1 MYIFRDYPSYSCPD
15 GGKSWSRGRGET
27 GEKEGEEKKEGE
39 GKEGDQGNNEY
50 SAPESSKPY
59 RVEGGRRPLGGGWS
73 LPGLIREAATPN
85 PTNKREWVQFRKGG
99 ENSSVVRFSDKTGC
113 RQGRLLAQVSI
124 LPSQVIFTKFQF

>member
-59 RVEGGRRPLGGGWS
+59 RVEGGRRPLGGVVLTWADQGS
-73 LPGLIREAATPN
+73 SHSQSNQQMRMGAT
-85 PTNKREWVQFRKGG
+85 
-99 ENSSVVRFSDKTGC
+99 
-113 RQGRLLAQVSI
+113 
-124 LPSQVIFTKFQF
+124 